1 LYLNLS
7 KGGSTLTIALYPGS
21 FDPITNGHIDIATRA
36 SKLFDKTIIGIFAT
50 PDKNLMFSLKERVD
64 LAKRATTHL
73 PRVEVIPY
81 SNITVEFAKEIK
93 AQVLVRGLRMIG
105 DFEWEFEMAMMNQ
118 MLSPGLETVCFMA
131 SQEYQFL
138 SASLIKEV
146 ASLGG
151 DISKLVPR
159 HVAEALKKKGI
170 IKK

>member
-1 LYLNLS
+1 LI
-7 KGGSTLTIALYPGS
+7 IALYPGS

-36 SKLFDKTIIGIFAT
+36 SKLFDRIIIGIFAT
-50 PDKNLMFSLKERVD
+50 PEKKLMFTLDERVKM
-64 LAKRATTHL
+64 AKAATRNL
-73 PRVEVIPY
+73 PKVEVIPY
-81 SNITVEFAKEIK
+81 SNITVEFAREVK

-151 DISKLVPR
+151 DIHSLVPKN
-159 HVAEALKKKGI
+159 VAGALVKKGLV
-170 IKK
+170 KKITR

>member
-1 LYLNLS
+1 LI
-7 KGGSTLTIALYPGS
+7 IALYPGS

-36 SKLFDKTIIGIFAT
+36 SKLFDKIVIGIFAT
-50 PDKNLMFSLKERVD
+50 PEKTLMFSLEERVD
-64 LAKRATTHL
+64 LAKKATRHL
-73 PRVEVIPY
+73 PKVEVKPY
-81 SNITVEFAKEIK
+81 SNITVEFAREVN

-151 DISKLVPR
+151 DIHSLVPKN
-159 HVAEALKKKGI
+159 VAQALVKKGVVR
-170 IKK
+170 K

>member
-1 LYLNLS
+1 VI
-7 KGGSTLTIALYPGS
+7 IALYPGS

-36 SKLFDKTIIGIFAT
+36 SKLFDKTVIGIFAT
-50 PDKNLMFSLKERVD
+50 PDKNLLFPIEERVD
-64 LAKRATTHL
+64 MAKKAVAHL
-73 PRVEVIPY
+73 RKVEVIPY
-81 SNITVEFAKEIK
+81 SNITVDFARDIK

-151 DISKLVPR
+151 DISKFVPKN
-159 HVAEALKKKGI
+159 VAAALKKKDIGR
-170 IKK
+170 K

>member
-1 LYLNLS
+1 MI
-7 KGGSTLTIALYPGS
+7 IALYPGS

-36 SKLFDKTIIGIFAT
+36 SKLFDKIIIGIFAT
-50 PDKNLMFSLKERVD
+50 PEKNLMFTLDERVK
-64 LAKRATTHL
+64 LAKAATKHL
-73 PRVEVIPY
+73 PKVEVIPY
-81 SNITVEFAKEIK
+81 SNITVEFAREVK

-146 ASLGG
+146 ATLGG
-151 DISKLVPR
+151 DIHSLVPKN
-159 HVAEALKKKGI
+159 VADALVKKGI
-170 IKK
+170 VKKKAR

>member
-1 LYLNLS
+1 MI
-7 KGGSTLTIALYPGS
+7 IALYPGS

-36 SKLFDKTIIGIFAT
+36 SKLFDKTVVGIFAT
-50 PDKNLMFSLKERVD
+50 PEKHLTFSLDERVAM
-64 LAKRATTHL
+64 AKQATKHL
-73 PRVEVIPY
+73 SKVEVIPY
-81 SNITVEFAKEIK
+81 SNITVEFAREIK

-118 MLSPGLETVCFMA
+118 MLSPGLETICFMA

-151 DISKLVPR
+151 KIGSLVPPN
-159 HVAEALKKKGI
+159 VAEALKKKGVS
-170 IKK
+170 KK

>member
-1 LYLNLS
+1 MI
-7 KGGSTLTIALYPGS
+7 IALYPGS

-36 SKLFDKTIIGIFAT
+36 SKLFDKTVIGIFAT
-50 PDKNLMFSLKERVD
+50 PEKNLTFSLEERVA
-64 LAKRATTHL
+64 LAKQATHHL
-73 PRVEVIPY
+73 TKVEVRPY

-131 SQEYQFL
+131 SQEFQFL

-151 DISKLVPR
+151 NIDSLVPS
-159 HVAEALKKKGI
+159 HVAEALKKKGVG
-170 IKK
+170 KK

>member
-1 LYLNLS
+1 MI
-7 KGGSTLTIALYPGS
+7 IALYPGS

-36 SKLFDKTIIGIFAT
+36 SKLFDKIIIGIFAT
-50 PDKNLMFSLKERVD
+50 PEKNLMFTLDERVK
-64 LAKRATTHL
+64 LAKAATKHL
-73 PRVEVIPY
+73 PKVEVIPY
-81 SNITVEFAKEIK
+81 SNITVEFAREVK

-151 DISKLVPR
+151 DIHSLVPKN
-159 HVAEALKKKGI
+159 VAAALVKKGVV
-170 IKK
+170 KKSTR